1 MRNLILPLIALWS
14 SSLSAQSYFSSET
27 AAQKLQSHQTMLSEL
42 HLKLLA
48 REAPAGGFEAPWKKI
63 YREALNLEGV
73 IACAQP
79 EWYYGQFEPQ
89 VYRTQ
94 GASVS
99 DPELFYQELTRLVAL
114 TSYMYEEVAADY
126 ERKGCA
132 RDGVRKAVLEGRA
145 ANERLR
151 PALKGVVE
159 GDR

>member
-27 AAQKLQSHQTMLSEL
+27 AAQKLQSHQTMLTEL

-48 REAPAGGFEAPWKKI
+48 LEAPAGGFEAPWKKI

-89 VYRTQ
+89 VYRTH
-94 GASVS
+94 GAAVS
-99 DPELFYQELTRLVAL
+99 DPQLFYIELTKLVAL
-114 TSYMYEEVAADY
+114 TSFKYEEVAADY

-132 RDGVRKAVLEGRA
+132 QDGVRKAVLEGRV